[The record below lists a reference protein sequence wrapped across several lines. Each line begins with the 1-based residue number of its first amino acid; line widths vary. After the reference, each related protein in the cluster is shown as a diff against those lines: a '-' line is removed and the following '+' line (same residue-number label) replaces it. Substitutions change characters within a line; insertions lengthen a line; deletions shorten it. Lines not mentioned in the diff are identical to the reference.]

1 MYVDLSDIIMALLLH
16 ILKSFTMAKNKIVYE
31 CSECGE
37 KHPKWQGKCASCGSW
52 NCLIETIFED
62 YPAKNN
68 RFDGLTQTS
77 QVVSLSH
84 VEAQDILRKN
94 TGISELDRVL
104 GGGIAIGSVIL
115 IGGDPG
121 IGKSTLLLQTMDQ
134 LSKANKVL
142 YVTGEESIQQVALRA
157 NRLGVHSN
165 DNLRLMAEI
174 GLSQIIKA
182 IDKESPQIVVID
194 SIQTTY
200 TELLQSA
207 PGSVAQVRECASI
220 LTRIAKQKH
229 ITIIMV
235 GHVTKDGSI
244 AGPRVLEHIV
254 DAVLYFEGEQHS
266 NFRMLRGVKNRFG
279 AVNELGIFAMTD
291 KGLREVNNPSALF
304 LSSHRSKTPGS
315 CILITQEG
323 TRPLLVEVQ
332 ALVDQSHI
340 MPPKRLA
347 VGMDGYRLS
356 MLIAIMQRHIDL
368 KLFDQDIFLNV
379 VGGVRVTE
387 PAVDLAVT
395 LAIISSY
402 KNKAL
407 PEKLAV
413 CGEIGLSGEIRTIQ
427 KGQDRIKEAV
437 KLGFERIIVPK
448 ANLPKD
454 KIPDVEIIAV
464 QNLSEVINYCF

>member
-1 MYVDLSDIIMALLLH
+1 
-16 ILKSFTMAKNKIVYE
+16 MAKSKIVYE

-37 KHPKWQGKCASCGSW
+37 KHPKWQGKCSSCNSW
-52 NCLIETIFED
+52 NTLVETVFEEVSQ
-62 YPAKNN
+62 KNN
-68 RFDGLTQTS
+68 RFNGLTQNS

-84 VEAQDILRKN
+84 IEAEDITRKT

-104 GGGIAIGSVIL
+104 GGGLALGSVIL

-121 IGKSTLLLQTMDQ
+121 IGKSTLLLQTMEQ
-134 LSKANKVL
+134 LANSNKVL

-157 NRLGVHSN
+157 NRLGVTGN

-182 IDKESPQIVVID
+182 IDSESPQIVVID

-220 LTRIAKQKH
+220 LTRIAKQKD

-279 AVNELGIFAMTD
+279 AVNELGVFAMTD

-304 LSSHRSKTPGS
+304 LSSHRTKIPGS

-332 ALVDQSHI
+332 ALVDQSHM

-347 VGMDGYRLS
+347 VGMDNYRLS
-356 MLIAIMQRHIDL
+356 MLIAIMQRHLEL

-379 VGGVRVTE
+379 VGGVRVSE
-387 PAVDLAVT
+387 PAIDLAVI

-402 KNKAL
+402 KNKYL
-407 PEKLAV
+407 PEKMAV

-427 KGQDRIKEAV
+427 KGQDRIREAA

-448 ANLPKD
+448 ANMPKE
-454 KIPDVEIIAV
+454 KISGVEIIAV
-464 QNLSEVINYCF
+464 QNLAEVMNYCF

>member
-1 MYVDLSDIIMALLLH
+1 
-16 ILKSFTMAKNKIVYE
+16 MAKNKVVYE
-31 CSECGE
+31 CSACGE
-37 KHPKWQGKCASCGSW
+37 KHPKWQGKCSSCDAW
-52 NCLIETIFED
+52 NCLVETIAESS
-62 YPAKNN
+62 NSQN
-68 RFDGLTQTS
+68 HRFNPLTQSST
-77 QVVSLSH
+77 VVSLTH
-84 VEAQDILRKN
+84 VEAQDISRKQ

-121 IGKSTLLLQTMDQ
+121 IGKSTLLLQTLDQ
-134 LSKANKVL
+134 LSKTNKVL
-142 YVTGEESIQQVALRA
+142 YITGEESIQQVALRA
-157 NRLGVHSN
+157 NRLGIFG
-165 DNLRLMAEI
+165 DENLRLMAEI
-174 GLSQIIKA
+174 GLNQIISA
-182 IDKESPQIVVID
+182 IDKESPQVVVID
-194 SIQTTY
+194 SIQTMY

-220 LTRIAKQKH
+220 LTRLAKQKH

-279 AVNELGIFAMTD
+279 AVNELGVFAMTD
-291 KGLREVNNPSALF
+291 KGLKEVNNPSALF
-304 LSSHRSKTPGS
+304 LSSHRTKVPGS

-347 VGMDGYRLS
+347 VGMDNYRLS
-356 MLIAIMQRHIDL
+356 MLIAIMQRHL
-368 KLFDQDIFLNV
+368 ELRLFDQDIFLNV
-379 VGGVRVTE
+379 VGGVKVSE
-387 PAVDLAVT
+387 PAIDLAVT

-402 KNKAL
+402 KNKYL

-427 KGQDRIKEAV
+427 KGQDRIKEAA
-437 KLGFERIIVPK
+437 KLGFERIIVPH
-448 ANLPKD
+448 ANLPKE
-454 KIPDVEIIAV
+454 KIPNVEIIPV
-464 QNLSEVINYCF
+464 QNLRDVINYCF

>member
-1 MYVDLSDIIMALLLH
+1 MS
-16 ILKSFTMAKNKIVYE
+16 KTKIAYE
-31 CSECGE
+31 CTECGD
-37 KHPKWQGKCASCGSW
+37 KHTKWQGKCNSCGAW
-52 NCLIETIFED
+52 NTLVETVSEEVKPSR
-62 YPAKNN
+62 YNS
-68 RFDGLTQTS
+68 LSQTS
-77 QVVSLSH
+77 AVVSLTH
-84 VEAQDILRKN
+84 VEAQDVNRQQ

-104 GGGIAIGSVIL
+104 GGGLAIGSVIL

-134 LSKANKVL
+134 LAKNCKVL
-142 YVTGEESIQQVALRA
+142 YITGEESIQQVALRA
-157 NRLGVHSN
+157 NRLGVTGA

-174 GLSQIIKA
+174 GLNHITKS
-182 IDKESPQIVVID
+182 IDMEKPQVVVID
-194 SIQTTY
+194 SIQTMY
-200 TELLQSA
+200 TDLLQSA

-220 LTRIAKQKH
+220 LTRIAKQRH

-254 DAVLYFEGEQHS
+254 DAVLYFEGDQHS
-266 NFRMLRGVKNRFG
+266 NFRMIRSVKNRFG

-291 KGLREVNNPSALF
+291 KGLKEVNNPSALF
-304 LSSHRSKTPGS
+304 LSSYRSNTPGS

-332 ALVDQSHI
+332 ALVDQCHA

-347 VGMDGYRLS
+347 VGMDSYRLA
-356 MLIAIMQRHIDL
+356 MLIAIMQRHLDL
-368 KLFDQDIFLNV
+368 RLFDQDIFLNV
-379 VGGVRVTE
+379 VGGVKISE
-387 PAVDLAVT
+387 PAVDLAVA
-395 LAIISSY
+395 LAIISSF

-413 CGEIGLSGEIRTIQ
+413 FGEVGLSGEIRTVQ
-427 KGQDRIKEAV
+427 KGQERIKEAS

-448 ANLPKD
+448 ANCPKE
-454 KIPDVEIIAV
+454 KIPGVELISAN
-464 QNLSEVINYCF
+464 NLNDVINYCFR